1 MISCLESFSTELL
14 FDIFEYLS
22 PYDLFRSFIN
32 LTDRFNTIVYSY
44 PLHLNF
50 RSISQLEFNY
60 ICCHLQPKQVIS
72 IIFSDETI
80 LHQVEIFEEYFPLFK
95 HQFIHLQFVTFIEI
109 FSYTIDLPESV
120 KCLEL
125 RKYDIYKNIPFDF
138 DKLLIQ
144 QAKVLTHLK
153 VDRIG
158 TLNHINV
165 RFPFLTHLTIDGGF
179 IPDEDCYVRF
189 SNKYKNINFTSVF
202 QNFESSI
209 THLYIFID
217 KENKNMKINLEQFS
231 HCLIHLT
238 LHFVEDVSILFE
250 PFRSSF
256 WLKEKHC
263 YIGYHNDEEN
273 GQTFL
278 YTIPRFRFK
287 DIIYPSSNFPPI
299 TTVPSNMEKYLFYEN
314 KIDSL
319 FIDMDKF
326 IIPPI
331 HRFTQVKS
339 LILCGSTFML
349 LDVLNTIIDFNQIET
364 LDIFPVESLS
374 RHKLDILI
382 KHCPRLNYLIMNYNP
397 LFDIPS
403 QIHTLRLDV
412 DFRSLSINNLWHITQ
427 NVKTLE
433 IPINSKDMMLDII
446 DQFDHIDNFLFSCDY
461 FSEGEYLEF
470 FIKKFRIY
478 WLEDNSYR
486 LAMHHFTYRQGEE
499 YQQIRMSIGGP
510 KTKKYSDITH
520 FVSPFINERSKL
532 AQQQQQQ
539 QMEQEPLQQSLI
551 SMFNEPIVSDDAI
564 RIYERS
570 VPVAHQRHFEPS
582 DVDRR
587 LYETYVASLSIT
599 AQS

>member
-1 MISCLESFSTELL
+1 MTSCLESFSTELL

-60 ICCHLQPKQVIS
+60 ICCHLQPKQVIT

-80 LHQVEIFEEYFPLFK
+80 PHQVEIFEEHFPLFK
-95 HQFIHLQFVTFIEI
+95 HQFIHLQSVTFIEI

-189 SNKYKNINFTSVF
+189 SNKYENINFTSVF

-238 LHFVEDVSILFE
+238 LHFVEDIVVSFQSLEQCLFNLHQLTHLTLQASGRNDLMEGNQWKNFILKTNITICNFKFQIFNHNKDVSILFE

-412 DFRSLSINNLWHITQ
+412 DFRSLSIDNLWHITQ
-427 NVKTLE
+427 NVITLE

-499 YQQIRMSIGGP
+499 Y
-510 KTKKYSDITH
+510 
-520 FVSPFINERSKL
+520 
-532 AQQQQQQ
+532 
-539 QMEQEPLQQSLI
+539 
-551 SMFNEPIVSDDAI
+551 
-564 RIYERS
+564 
-570 VPVAHQRHFEPS
+570 
-582 DVDRR
+582 
-587 LYETYVASLSIT
+587 
-599 AQS
+599 